1 MLGPGLAFASAA
13 LFGLNSASM
22 RRGVLTGTA
31 LQGMVMSVPLGV
43 PIFFFFALAAGSLDL
58 LQDFSGQTCFLLARA
73 GVIHFVFGRYCNYRA
88 IKAMGTNLVRP
99 FSSSTSSCQ
108 WC

>member
-1 MLGPGLAFASAA
+1 
-13 LFGLNSASM
+13 M

-58 LQDFSGQTCFLLARA
+58 LQDFSGQTCFLLACA
-73 GVIHFVFGRYCNYRA
+73 GVIHFVFGRY
-88 IKAMGTNLVRP
+88 
-99 FSSSTSSCQ
+99 
-108 WC
+108 